1 MTDKLTTYGD
11 LWKYYLDMR
20 ESLCDKM
27 KTEDNE
33 RANLKF
39 KIAALVI
46 YELTHTLPEWFKDYL
61 LASVAG
67 IDYQHNEPA
76 DYIAQMESQFHSIVA
91 DYLLK
96 MEQEANYAKR
106 VLDGSAGDSEKKA
119 FWKPIVFDAF
129 LIAGIYFTP
138 SVICRLKKTGSL
150 TGQSCAV
157 EDGAYVLSK
166 RQLLQ
171 GEHPQVGARVSTAT

>member
-67 IDYQHNEPA
+67 IDYQHDEPA
-76 DYIAQMESQFHSIVA
+76 DYIAQMESQFHGTVA

-96 MEQEANYAKR
+96 MEKEANYAKR
-106 VLDGSAGDSEKKA
+106 VLDGAAGDSEKKA

-129 LIAGIYFTP
+129 LIAGIYFAP
-138 SVICRLKKTGSL
+138 SAIPLRKKSASL
-150 TGQSCAV
+150 AGQSCAL
-157 EDGAYVLSK
+157 EDGASVLSK

-171 GEHPQVGARVSTAT
+171 GDHPVAGTRLSIAT